1 VHSQL
6 YKSDRYSY
14 GARIWHLYSPPPVDG
29 VLVSVST
36 IRGGKLR
43 RMVERGAKELLRMPR
58 GMPLYGDCGAW
69 QYRYLDDPPHRVE
82 EVLELYERLG
92 VDYGVTVDHIA
103 LFGDPGRRMGLT
115 FRNAVEALE
124 LWRKRGYGYELLAA
138 VQGVEV
144 EDYTT
149 MFKDLYARGFRAFAV
164 GGLAK
169 RSTEFVGRLTSKLL
183 QLVKELRDV
192 QLLHFLGVTRT
203 RLVPLLNE
211 LEDYVATVSFD
222 NATFLR
228 MAWSRAVGN
237 YVLPDGRVYT
247 AIRVQEG
254 GERVLKLLRD
264 YDAGAVGLGEV
275 VEVLKEY
282 TARTGDSEYLP
293 YYVATL
299 RDSPWREC
307 TCPVCRSLG
316 VDVLVFR
323 GNDRNRRR
331 GFHNVYV
338 FSKLLRSRRLGDVRF
353 TLVKAS
359 YPAAEDLVAEALAG
373 EVSRTRRVL
382 VLAHCTAEKSVD
394 PETLRRLGLPVPSF
408 DVEREPYYREVLKS
422 FVRSAVEMYR
432 GTFAAVRN
440 LVRKIRE
447 CGRHVDLY
455 IISARYGLVGEN
467 DPVVPYDATLKGMSA
482 RQIRE
487 WAERRSLTQKLDS
500 LTRSGGYDLIIAVL
514 PKEYAIAVLEFLR
527 NPSAKT
533 IAIIPRGVA
542 SALGDKVLALPGGS
556 LPRRLKYIK
565 ELTKAFERS
574 CTTGLERWV
583 QAKVSN
589 PKLSPPRNDKRETK
603 P

>member
-1 VHSQL
+1 MDPDYDFISEVHSQL

-29 VLVSVST
+29 VLISIST
-36 IRGGKLR
+36 VKGSKLR
-43 RMVERGAKELLRMPR
+43 RMVDRGAKEFLRIPR

-69 QYRYLDDPPHRVE
+69 QYRHLDDPPYRVE

-103 LFGDPGRRMGLT
+103 LFGDPGKRMELT

-124 LWRKRGYGYELLAA
+124 LWRRRGYRYELLAA

-144 EDYTT
+144 EDYIT
-149 MFKDLYARGFRAFAV
+149 MVKDLYARGFRTFAI

-169 RSTEFVGRLTSKLL
+169 RRTEFVGKLVSKLL
-183 QLVKELRDV
+183 QLVGELRDV

-203 RLVPLLNE
+203 KLVPLLSE
-211 LEDYVATVSFD
+211 LENYVATVSFD

-228 MAWSRAVGN
+228 MAWSRTVGN

-254 GERVLKLLRD
+254 GEYILRLLRD
-264 YDAGAVGLGEV
+264 YDAGAVGLSKV

-282 TARTGDSEYLP
+282 TARTGDTEYLP

-307 TCPVCRSLG
+307 ACPICRSLG
-316 VDVLVFR
+316 VDVLIFR

-338 FSKLLRSRRLGDVRF
+338 FSTLLRSWRLSDVRF
-353 TLVKAS
+353 ALVKAS
-359 YPAAEDLVAEALAG
+359 YPVAEDLLAEALAG
-373 EVSRTRRVL
+373 EVSHTKRVL

-394 PETLRRLGLPVPSF
+394 PGTLRRLGLPVPSF
-408 DVEREPYYREVLKS
+408 DVEREPYYRGVLKS
-422 FVRSAVEMYR
+422 FVRPAAEMYR
-432 GTFAAVRN
+432 GTFAAIRN
-440 LVRKIRE
+440 LVRRIRE

-482 RQIRE
+482 QQIRE
-487 WAERRSLTQKLDS
+487 WAERRSLLQKLDS
-500 LTRSGGYDLIIAVL
+500 LARSGGYDLIIAVL
-514 PKEYAIAVLEFLR
+514 PKEYATAVLGFLR
-527 NPSAKT
+527 NPPAKT
-533 IAIIPRGVA
+533 IAIVPRGVA
-542 SALGDKVLALPGGS
+542 NALEGKVLALPGGS

-574 CTTGLERWV
+574 CVIGLERWV
-583 QAKVSN
+583 QTKVSN
-589 PKLSPPRNDKRETK
+589 PKI
-603 P
+603 